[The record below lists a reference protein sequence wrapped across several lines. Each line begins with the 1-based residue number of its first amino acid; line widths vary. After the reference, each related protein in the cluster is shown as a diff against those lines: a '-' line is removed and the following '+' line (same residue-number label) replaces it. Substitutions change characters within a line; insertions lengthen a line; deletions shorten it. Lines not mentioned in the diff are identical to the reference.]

1 MADSNQ
7 SPVAGSPAGRVIGN
21 DIAFIFPGQGSQA
34 VGMGRDL
41 AAESRAARQVFDE
54 VDEALKRPLSK
65 IMFEGPEA
73 DLVQTENA
81 QPAIMAVSL
90 AAHAAM
96 AEVLGR
102 KPVPGMV
109 AGHSLGE
116 YSALAIAGVLSVTD
130 TARLVVARGRLMQE
144 ACHLRP
150 GGMAALIG
158 IEEAAAEDIC
168 LQTGTYISN
177 INSADQIIIA
187 GDHDSLARAVQLAA
201 ARGARKAIPLSVG
214 GAFHSGL
221 MEPAQDGLNEMIEST
236 PFDDPSI
243 PIVGNCDALPL
254 RTAGEVRAELRK
266 QLMTCVQWKRSINY
280 MVGSGVKRFVEIG
293 PGRVLTGLVKR
304 IDATAELL
312 NVNSMAAARGLTA

>member
-1 MADSNQ
+1 MAEASQ
-7 SPVAGSPAGRVIGN
+7 STGVSGAAARIEGG

-41 AAESRAARQVFDE
+41 ASESQAARLVFAE

-65 IMFEGPEA
+65 IMFEGPET

-90 AAHAAM
+90 AAHAAIG
-96 AEVLGR
+96 EVLGTR
-102 KPVPGMV
+102 PVPGMV

-116 YSALAIAGVLSVTD
+116 YSALAIAGVLSVSD
-130 TARLVVARGRLMQE
+130 TARLVVARGRLMQQ
-144 ACHLRP
+144 ACALRP

-158 IEEAAAEDIC
+158 IEEMAAEDIC
-168 LQTGTYISN
+168 RQTGTYISN

-187 GDHDSLARAVQLAA
+187 GDHESLARAVQLAA

-236 PFDDPSI
+236 TFDDPSI

-254 RTAGEVRAELRK
+254 RTAGEVKAELRK

-280 MVGSGVKRFVEIG
+280 MVGTGVRRFVEIG

-304 IDATAELL
+304 IDATVDLL